1 MLLCY
6 SRGNGNSLLSK
17 CKIDKGWNKHAIAQ
31 FQNRDIILTPLFQD
45 NYFASKVF
53 NEERFSNKNPKHRK
67 AVDPQCFQPVM
78 AVVFFFFSSVLETE
92 NTCVFT
98 NGFGFLFGGL
108 PCWLSCKESVCNAG
122 DPGSIP
128 GSGRSPREGS
138 SYPLQYSGLENPV
151 DRGAWQVTVHGV
163 AKSGA

>member
-78 AVVFFFFSSVLETE
+78 AVVFFFF
-92 NTCVFT
+92 
-98 NGFGFLFGGL
+98 FLCFRNRKYMCFYKWIWIFVWGTSL
-108 PCWLSCKESVCNAG
+108 LAQ
-122 DPGSIP
+122 
-128 GSGRSPREGS
+128 
-138 SYPLQYSGLENPV
+138 L
-151 DRGAWQVTVHGV
+151 
-163 AKSGA
+163 